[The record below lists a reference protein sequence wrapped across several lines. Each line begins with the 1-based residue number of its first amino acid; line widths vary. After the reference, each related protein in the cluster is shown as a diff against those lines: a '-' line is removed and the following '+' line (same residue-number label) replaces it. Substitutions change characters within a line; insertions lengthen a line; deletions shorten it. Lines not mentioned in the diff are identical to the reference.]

1 MELKELKKELK
12 QAINNGDLH
21 YSKRIEAIKRFKDT
35 GDLEILKTIEKNKD
49 AKARAEKN
57 KDAKARAEKIKETE
71 WQDLT
76 ELDALRL
83 LVSQNNTIISD
94 QKSIKGWLT
103 FFGILAII
111 NILVSIIFYLV
122 IILP

>member
-21 YSKRIEAIKRFKDT
+21 YSKRIEAINRFKDT

-49 AKARAEKN
+49 AKARAK
-57 KDAKARAEKIKETE
+57 KIRETE

-76 ELDALRL
+76 ELDAMRL
-83 LVSQNNTIISD
+83 LVKQNKTIISD

-103 FFGILAII
+103 FIGIVAII
-111 NILVSIIFYLV
+111 NILGLIIFSLT
-122 IILP
+122 

>member
-1 MELKELKKELK
+1 MELKELTKELQ

-21 YSKRIEAIKRFKDT
+21 DSKRIEAINRFKDT
-35 GDLEILKTIEKNKD
+35 GDLEILKTIEKNRD
-49 AKARAEKN
+49 AKARAEKIN
-57 KDAKARAEKIKETE
+57 DAKARAEKIKETE

-103 FFGILAII
+103 FLGILAII
-111 NILVSIIFYLV
+111 NILGSIIFYFV
-122 IILP
+122 II